1 LQLTD
6 AAGVGYVIPAGS
18 LPADGRVHQLRVPI
32 APGTDYPIRLHGF
45 SFQYQMPM
53 RRPVPAALTVQVA
66 AGPVAGPDRPVPAPG
81 ALVNAISA
89 PAAGPNATAP
99 DITSAAPAHGA
110 LAVRFRTGSGEL
122 VSGQPQRAWAMLT
135 IGAGPHLPELTGIA
149 TRAFLAA
156 SSSRVGSTI
165 SVPIQGV
172 PVPIRLAGEV
182 ARFPTITGAG
192 GGLIVDQ
199 AALQDTLMQA
209 GIQPVAD
216 NEWWLRDLATPQIT
230 GLPPGSSVL
239 SDTAVAAAL
248 RGQPLTAAG
257 LEELLAVAAIGLLL
271 AGAGFAAGVAA
282 GRDRQR
288 DTALLDALGA
298 RRGQLAA
305 LLSLEQAMLAVP
317 AAAAGLLLGM
327 LLARLIIPAVTLTA
341 QATHPVPPVT
351 VQLPL
356 LPAVAVAVAV
366 AAVPPL
372 AAAISGMRRLRI
384 AAMLRVETET

>member
-1 LQLTD
+1 
-6 AAGVGYVIPAGS
+6 
-18 LPADGRVHQLRVPI
+18 
-32 APGTDYPIRLHGF
+32 
-45 SFQYQMPM
+45 M
-53 RRPVPAALTVQVA
+53 
-66 AGPVAGPDRPVPAPG
+66 
-81 ALVNAISA
+81 
-89 PAAGPNATAP
+89 
-99 DITSAAPAHGA
+99 
-110 LAVRFRTGSGEL
+110 
-122 VSGQPQRAWAMLT
+122 
-135 IGAGPHLPELTGIA
+135 
-149 TRAFLAA
+149 
-156 SSSRVGSTI
+156 GSTI

-182 ARFPTITGAG
+182 ARFPTISGAG

-216 NEWWLRDLATPQIT
+216 NEWWLRDLATPRIT

-317 AAAAGLLLGM
+317 AAAAGLLLGT
-327 LLARLIIPAVTLTA
+327 LLAHLVIPAVTLTA

-372 AAAISGMRRLRI
+372 AAAISGMRRLRV